1 MNEYK
6 FVEDEKGMG
15 VMKKKVHQEGQPDT
29 WVDDL
34 KVPVYHN
41 DEATKDYV
49 NDRIADTI
57 ETMNLDEENGDV
69 TVQYEDGRDNDSE

>member
-1 MNEYK
+1 MNEYR
-6 FVEDEKGMG
+6 FTEEEKGMG
-15 VMKKKVHQEGQPDT
+15 IMQKKVGEDS

-41 DEATKDYV
+41 DQATKDYV

-57 ETMNLDEENGDV
+57 ETMNLDENNGDV
-69 TVQYEDGRDNDSE
+69 TVQYEDGDE